1 MQARMIGPGDAA
13 ELRRQLL
20 EGPTPGYEW
29 VLCAG
34 LLLLG
39 SEESLSF
46 VQELIGL

>member
-1 MQARMIGPGDAA
+1 MQVIKLGPGDVT

-20 EGPTPGYEW
+20 AGTPSGFEW

-39 SEESLSF
+39 SEDSLSF
-46 VQELIGL
+46 VQEFLGL